1 MFDRILNALLLTGRY
16 KTPSPTA
23 DESSNCIYLS
33 VLRSK
38 LIVSVWLDVSANE
51 FSGYKVC
58 PRTAKTVKKY
68 HYNTN
73 FLPK

>member
-1 MFDRILNALLLTGRY
+1 MFDRILNVLLLTGRY

-23 DESSNCIYLS
+23 DEGSNCIYLS

-38 LIVSVWLDVSANE
+38 LIVSVWLDVSANG

-58 PRTAKTVKKY
+58 PRIAKTVKKY
-68 HYNTN
+68 NYNTN